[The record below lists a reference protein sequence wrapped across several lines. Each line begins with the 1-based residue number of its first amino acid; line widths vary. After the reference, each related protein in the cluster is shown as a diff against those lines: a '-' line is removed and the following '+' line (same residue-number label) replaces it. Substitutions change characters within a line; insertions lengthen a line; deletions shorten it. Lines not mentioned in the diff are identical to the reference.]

1 METALLEGLRFDAMQ
16 LPLNPM
22 KTTAAPARAHEA
34 VDAEQMEALLER
46 LEPKKDPTLEW
57 YKKR

>member
-22 KTTAAPARAHEA
+22 KATAAPARAHEA
-34 VDAEQMEALLER
+34 MDAEQMEAL